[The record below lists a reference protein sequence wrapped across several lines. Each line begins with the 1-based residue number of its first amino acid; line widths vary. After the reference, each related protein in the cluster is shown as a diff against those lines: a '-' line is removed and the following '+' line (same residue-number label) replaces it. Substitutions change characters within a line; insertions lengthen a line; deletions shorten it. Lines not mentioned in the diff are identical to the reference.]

1 MNDTGLPPIVL
12 NGLTRSPKDTIT
24 TEIDDFFDVTGGNQA
39 QSFGSRP
46 YKFNLNGRYRF
57 TENALKGLA
66 LGGAVRWQ
74 SNNYMQQDRRLTV
87 NGANNP
93 NYLKEFY
100 GRTFEMWDFFSTYKF
115 KPAFLGKKTLTL
127 QLNVR
132 NAFNQSRVQPARYTN
147 DFVGLR
153 RVTLNDPRSFRFTTT
168 LDF

>member
-1 MNDTGLPPIVL
+1 
-12 NGLTRSPKDTIT
+12 
-24 TEIDDFFDVTGGNQA
+24 
-39 QSFGSRP
+39 
-46 YKFNLNGRYRF
+46 
-57 TENALKGLA
+57 
-66 LGGAVRWQ
+66 
-74 SNNYMQQDRRLTV
+74 
-87 NGANNP
+87 
-93 NYLKEFY
+93 
-100 GRTFEMWDFFSTYKF
+100 MWDFFGTYKF